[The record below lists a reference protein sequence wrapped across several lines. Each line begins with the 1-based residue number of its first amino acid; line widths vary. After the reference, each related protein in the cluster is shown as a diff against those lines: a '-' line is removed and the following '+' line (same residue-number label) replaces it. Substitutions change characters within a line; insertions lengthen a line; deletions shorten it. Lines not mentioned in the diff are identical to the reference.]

1 MTEVTL
7 LFSTDKTIQQSEDL
21 HTFAKQITGGTG
33 NTVFA
38 EGKQWFVMNVKE
50 KKTDCLETIRSMA
63 GTAART
69 LSKANIPQATITM
82 KALTDQFTGVSEE
95 QAAIAFT
102 EGWYLGAYRF
112 LNYKSD
118 VEEFTTELSIDGA
131 SEEAVDAGTL
141 RAEAVSY
148 SRDLMNE
155 LSDVLNP
162 ETYPERLKELFN
174 ETDATVTVHNKEKLK
189 EMKMNGV
196 LTVGRGSCYAPSFV
210 EISYCANPSKPLVA
224 LVGKGVTFDTGG
236 ISLKSGKDL
245 SDMRMDMGG
254 SAAVAGAMKLLVE
267 SGADVNVTALI
278 PMVENTPD
286 NTAVLPGEV
295 IQYKNGHTV
304 QVGNTDAEGRLILA
318 DGLLRAGEL
327 HAEYVVDIATLTGS
341 IESALGSDIAGVF
354 GDEELANKMKKIG
367 AANGDAVWPMPLI
380 DAYDET
386 LQSDYADFNNISSLS
401 FAGSITA
408 ALFLRRFVA
417 KETRWLHVDMAGMMQ
432 KSSNSGYYPKTATGY
447 GARLLADYV
456 TEISKE

>member
-1 MTEVTL
+1 MSQVNL
-7 LFSTDKTIQQSEDL
+7 LFSTDEVIQQNEDL
-21 HTFAKQITGGTG
+21 KNFVNQLQTGTG
-33 NTVFA
+33 STVFS
-38 EGKQWFVMNVKE
+38 EGKQWFVLKVKE
-50 KKTDCLETIRSMA
+50 GKQGCLETVRSIA
-63 GTAART
+63 GTAARELSRAKVSSAT
-69 LSKANIPQATITM
+69 LEIDALSNQFSDAGKEEAAT
-82 KALTDQFTGVSEE
+82 
-95 QAAIAFT
+95 AFT
-102 EGWYLGAYRF
+102 EGWYLGAYQF
-112 LNYKSD
+112 LAYKSNA
-118 VEEFTTELSIDGA
+118 EPFCTKLTIEGA
-131 SEEAVDAGTL
+131 SEKAVQTGVQ
-141 RAEAVSY
+141 RAEAVAY

-162 ETYPERLKELFN
+162 ETYPERLKEVFQG
-174 ETDATVTVHNKEKLK
+174 TAAKVVVHDKAKLE

-196 LTVGRGSCYAPSFV
+196 LTVGRGSRYAPSFV
-210 EISYCANPSKPLVA
+210 EVHYCTNPSKPLVA

-267 SGADVNVTALI
+267 SEADINVVALI

-286 NTAVLPGEV
+286 NTSVLPGEV

-327 HAEYVVDIATLTGS
+327 NAAYVVDIATLTGS
-341 IESALGSDIAGVF
+341 IENALGSDIAGVF
-354 GDEELANKMKKIG
+354 GDEELAAKMKGIG
-367 AANGDAVWPMPLI
+367 AKNGDAVWPMPLI

-432 KSSNSGYYPKTATGY
+432 KTSNTGYYPKTATGY

-456 TEISKE
+456 TEISK

>member
-1 MTEVTL
+1 MTEVKL
-7 LFSTDKTIQQSEDL
+7 LFSQDAAIQENEDL
-21 HTFAKQITGGTG
+21 KSFSKQVQAGSGAAVFSEGRQWYVMAVKDGKTG
-33 NTVFA
+33 
-38 EGKQWFVMNVKE
+38 
-50 KKTDCLETIRSMA
+50 CLETIRAMA
-63 GTAART
+63 GTAARELSRGKVFSAT
-69 LSKANIPQATITM
+69 LDVDGLSNGFP
-82 KALTDQFTGVSEE
+82 DVSPEE
-95 QAAIAFT
+95 AVTAFT
-102 EGWYLGAYRF
+102 EGWHLGAYQF
-112 LNYKSD
+112 LTYKSKS
-118 VEEFTTELSIDGA
+118 EPFCTKLTIEGA
-131 SEEAVDAGTL
+131 SEKAVQTGEQ

-162 ETYPERLKELFN
+162 ESYPERLKDLFKD
-174 ETDATVTVHNKEKLK
+174 TDATVIVHDKAKLE

-196 LTVGRGSCYAPSFV
+196 LTVGRGSRYAPSFV
-210 EISYCANPSKPLVA
+210 EVSYSKNPSKPLVA

-267 SGADVNVTALI
+267 SGADVNVVALI

-327 HAEYVVDIATLTGS
+327 KADYVVDIATLTGS
-341 IESALGSDIAGVF
+341 IENALGSEIAGVF
-354 GDEELANKMKKIG
+354 GDEELASKMKAIG
-367 AANGDAVWPMPLI
+367 AKNGDAVWPMPLI

-408 ALFLRRFVA
+408 ALFLRRFVS
-417 KETRWLHVDMAGMMQ
+417 EDSRWLHVDMAGMMQ
-432 KSSNSGYYPKTATGY
+432 KTSNSGYYPKTATGY

-456 TEISKE
+456 SEISK